1 MSHKSIKDETQ
12 ALHKTLDQLR
22 LNKRIMSKD
31 VTMDDYKS
39 FLIAQFNVYAF
50 LKQHLKAID
59 SGFYESVK
67 NRYSTLKK
75 DLLKV
80 GVEVYKI
87 GLIPFEE
94 LTNTEN
100 KSVLLGLQYV
110 LEGSRH
116 GAVFIK
122 KNLQNQLDLKGDFFH
137 FLSYNSSVDW
147 KELIERLDR
156 ENDTLHLKTGAIYAY
171 KLFIASFKAS
181 S

>member
-1 MSHKSIKDETQ
+1 MSHKLIKDETQ

-31 VTMDDYKS
+31 VTLEDYKS

-59 SGFYESVK
+59 SEFYESIK

-75 DLLKV
+75 DLLQV
-80 GVEVYKI
+80 GVEVDKI
-87 GLIPFEE
+87 GFIPFEE

-122 KNLQNQLDLKGDFFH
+122 KHLQNQLDLKGDCFH
-137 FLSYNSSVDW
+137 FLSYNSSIEW
-147 KELIERLDR
+147 KELIEGLDR
-156 ENDTLHLKTGAIYAY
+156 ENDTLHLKIGAIYAY